1 MKVAPSVYRIP
12 DVAVFASRLQKQP
25 APDKPSLV
33 VVEILSKDDRYSD
46 LMQKL
51 EEYRN
56 WGVGHIWVIDPS
68 LKRFSIYTNFG
79 LQNVSSL
86 SLSDYP
92 FQLTPA
98 ELFAEH

>member
-1 MKVAPSVYRIP
+1 MPP
-12 DVAVFASRLQKQP
+12 DQQV
-25 APDKPSLV
+25 PDKPPLV

-56 WGVGHIWVIDPS
+56 WGVGHVWGINPS
-68 LKRFSIYTNFG
+68 LKRFSIYTDFS
-79 LQNVSSL
+79 LQNISSH
-86 SLSDYP
+86 SLADYP

-98 ELFAEH
+98 ELFADL